1 MGGSV
6 VRIEPISPR
15 KICRDS
21 IVVSIFIEQGWMEY
35 FDHLQG
41 FDKDITLE
49 FSQELQA
56 DVKW

>member
-1 MGGSV
+1 M